1 MNDDDIKTH
10 GASEP
15 VDLTGTPAHET
26 LREYWAARQEVGRRR
41 TARAKQVTGDIEGNI
56 RHTIAERNRQL
67 DDHYE
72 VKATRAWELYQA
84 GKENGLTREQAAKE
98 VGMSW
103 PAVRRRWLAKG
114 WMTR

>member
-1 MNDDDIKTH
+1 MNDDAAYA
-10 GASEP
+10 ASDP
-15 VDLTGTPAHET
+15 RDMTGTPAHET
-26 LREYWAARQEVGRRR
+26 LRAYWAQLQEVGLHR

-72 VKATRAWELYQA
+72 AKATRAWELYQA